1 MDRSREIMDL
11 VYDALVRWG
20 VGDSVASTLDGWIVI
35 TGILLLLVVV
45 NIVMRW
51 GVIRVTQWLVN
62 WSKVT
67 WDNILFD
74 RNVMTALSGVVT
86 PVVIKMLLP
95 LAISA
100 LNIEKMW
107 VTIVLSRGVDVFI
120 IVSILL
126 FINALLKAMFEIIRQ
141 RPGWN
146 GKPINGLL
154 QTCQVLLCI
163 IGIVLVISTIFD
175 KSPALFLT
183 SLGASAAVIS
193 FIFKDSLLGLIAGV
207 QLSANNM
214 LKVGDWIEMPSRG
227 IDGVVIEVTL
237 TTVKIRNWSNTV
249 QTIPPY
255 LLVSEPFD
263 NWQAMRDSGG
273 RRIKRSLNVD
283 MTSVSFVNDA
293 MVEALQSNP
302 ATQAMMKR
310 IATQSLEGESL
321 TNLDLYMR
329 CVNSYIDSHPRVNHT
344 MLVLVRQLQPTQ
356 WGLPIELYFF
366 SSDVNWVPYENL
378 QSEVMSHIIALA
390 PIFGV
395 RLYQAPSS
403 LDLRN

>member
-51 GVIRVTQWLVN
+51 GVIRLTQWLVN

-107 VTIVLSRGVDVFI
+107 ITIVLSRGVDVFI

-237 TTVKIRNWSNTV
+237 TTVKIRNWSNMV

-283 MTSVSFVNDA
+283 MTSVSFVDDA

-329 CVNSYIDSHPRVNHT
+329 CVNSYIDSHSRVNHT